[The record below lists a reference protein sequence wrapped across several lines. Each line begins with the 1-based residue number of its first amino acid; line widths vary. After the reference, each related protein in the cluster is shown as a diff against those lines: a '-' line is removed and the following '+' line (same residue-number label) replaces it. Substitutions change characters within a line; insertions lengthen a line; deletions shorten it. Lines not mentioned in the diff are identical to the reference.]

1 MTAVRPHRRL
11 TALHAGLLHGLLAG
25 LLVMLPWPLPGA
37 SGNLTST
44 VQPFEKGD
52 ILVAATIMDDP
63 DDDHAGT
70 GRLIQYDADL
80 RPKGELY
87 LKGTRHGVGGLA
99 FAPDGTLW
107 GFSQLTPAVVEI
119 TPDGQQKPLR
129 RFSDRSYSNVAFGR
143 DGTLYFG
150 EHLMGTSTGHPA
162 LTTTFR
168 LLPGRDVIGDGW
180 VFRHAPDGRLI
191 REYRTPATGGLSG
204 FLGVTS
210 IVLADQD
217 SRLIYLSETGRK
229 VMQYDLRND
238 RQLPD
243 LKDFGGDPDVP
254 MVLVTNHFPDG
265 RLLVSTGQG
274 FLVLDPS
281 SGQVL
286 RRYPLEGAG
295 WAAIAPSVEGHFAL
309 VGNFFSGE
317 ILKVRLADGVIMS
330 RANVGQKRSLSGIA
344 QFPGQ
349 LAATTRR

>member
-1 MTAVRPHRRL
+1 MMAAMLRQHRGR
-11 TALHAGLLHGLLAG
+11 ANSPLLAA
-25 LLVMLPWPLPGA
+25 LLITLPCPL
-37 SGNLTST
+37 T
-44 VQPFEKGD
+44 VAADSFTNTILPFQKGD

-87 LKGTRHGVGGLA
+87 LQGTRHGVGGLA

-119 TPDGQQKPLR
+119 GPDGKQQPLR
-129 RFSDRSYSNVAFGR
+129 HFSDRSYSSVAFGQ
-143 DGTLYFG
+143 DGSLYFG
-150 EHLMGTSTGHPA
+150 EHLMGTSTGHAA

-180 VFRHAPDGRLI
+180 VFRHAPDGRL
-191 REYRTPATGGLSG
+191 RRVYRTEASGGLSG
-204 FLGVTS
+204 FLGTTS
-210 IVLADQD
+210 IVLADHD
-217 SRLIYLSETGRK
+217 SRLIFLSETGPR

-243 LKDFGGDPDVP
+243 LKDFAGDPDIP
-254 MVLVTNHFPDG
+254 MVLVMNRLPDG

-286 RRYPLEGAG
+286 RRYRLEGAG

-317 ILKVRLADGVIMS
+317 VLKVRLVDGVIMS

-349 LAATTRR
+349 PAAPTSR